1 MKRRR
6 VLKMTEKDLELLKKQ
21 MGPRI
26 WDGWALFY
34 SFLFGCLI
42 TVMLM
47 APAVLFADEIVHKFK
62 SPSFSGIGQSS
73 HYLTI
78 ENQEKSRRDKIAQ
91 DIEDRIAKAE
101 READNTTLAKFLRN
115 VESRIYAQI
124 AKQLVENMFS
134 NGEAASYGV
143 FSIEGNTVT
152 YEKLVGEDGAEFIRL
167 TIVSQ
172 DGTTTTLDIPVGTGS
187 F

>member
-1 MKRRR
+1 MKLR
-6 VLKMTEKDLELLKKQ
+6 KDKELLVV
-21 MGPRI
+21 GYAI
-26 WDGWALFY
+26 LLTFFA
-34 SFLFGCLI
+34 SSI
-42 TVMLM
+42 E
-47 APAVLFADEIVHKFK
+47 ADEIVHKFK
-62 SPSFSGIGQSS
+62 SPSFSGVGQSS

-78 ENQEKSRRDKIAQ
+78 ENQEKSRRDKIEQ
-91 DIEDRIAKAE
+91 DIKDAIAKAE

-134 NGEAASYGV
+134 NGEAASFGM
-143 FSIEGNTVT
+143 FTIEGNTVT
-152 YEKLVGEDGAEFIRL
+152 YEKLVGEDGVEFIRL
-167 TIVSQ
+167 TIVSS

>member
-1 MKRRR
+1 MK
-6 VLKMTEKDLELLKKQ
+6 K
-21 MGPRI
+21 
-26 WDGWALFY
+26 
-34 SFLFGCLI
+34 LI
-42 TVMLM
+42 IISSICFAFTLS
-47 APAVLFADEIVHKFK
+47 ADEIVHKFK

-101 READNTTLAKFLRN
+101 REANNTMLAKFLRN

-134 NGEAASYGV
+134 NGEAASFGV

-152 YEKLVGEDGAEFIRL
+152 YEKLTLEDGQEIIRL
-167 TIVSQ
+167 TIVSE
-172 DGTTTTLDIPVGTGS
+172 DGTETILDIPVATGS

>member
-1 MKRRR
+1 MKLTAK
-6 VLKMTEKDLELLKKQ
+6 VTTAF
-21 MGPRI
+21 I
-26 WDGWALFY
+26 V
-34 SFLFGCLI
+34 SFIVGAIF
-42 TVMLM
+42 TANLM
-47 APAVLFADEIVHKFK
+47 ADEIVHKFK

-101 READNTTLAKFLRN
+101 RDAQNTTLAKFLRN

-152 YEKLVGEDGAEFIRL
+152 YEKMVGEDGVEFIRL
-167 TIVSQ
+167 TIVAS

>member
-1 MKRRR
+1 MIKPT
-6 VLKMTEKDLELLKKQ
+6 VV
-21 MGPRI
+21 I
-26 WDGWALFY
+26 ISICFAL
-34 SFLFGCLI
+34 S
-42 TVMLM
+42 VS
-47 APAVLFADEIVHKFK
+47 ADEIVHKFK

-91 DIEDRIAKAE
+91 DIEDRIAKAD
-101 READNTTLAKFLRN
+101 REAQNTTLAKFLRN

-134 NGEAASYGV
+134 NGEAANFGV

-152 YEKLVGEDGAEFIRL
+152 YEKLTLEDGQEIIRL
-167 TIVSQ
+167 TIVSE
-172 DGTTTTLDIPVGTGS
+172 DGTETILDIPVATGS

>member
-1 MKRRR
+1 MK
-6 VLKMTEKDLELLKKQ
+6 LKKDRELLFVSWV
-21 MGPRI
+21 I
-26 WDGWALFY
+26 LVV
-34 SFLFGCLI
+34 FLASG
-42 TVMLM
+42 VK
-47 APAVLFADEIVHKFK
+47 ADEIVHKFK

-78 ENQEKSRRDKIAQ
+78 ENQEKSRRDKIEQ
-91 DIEDRIAKAE
+91 DIKDAIAKAE
-101 READNTTLAKFLRN
+101 REESNTTLAKFLRN

-134 NGEAASYGV
+134 NGEASDFGV
-143 FSIEGNTVT
+143 FTIEGNTVT
-152 YEKLVGEDGAEFIRL
+152 YEKLVGEDGVEFIRL
-167 TIVSQ
+167 TIVSS

>member
-1 MKRRR
+1 MIRP
-6 VLKMTEKDLELLKKQ
+6 LL
-21 MGPRI
+21 I
-26 WDGWALFY
+26 ISICFTL
-34 SFLFGCLI
+34 S
-42 TVMLM
+42 VS
-47 APAVLFADEIVHKFK
+47 ADEIVYNFK

-78 ENQEKSRRDKIAQ
+78 ENQEKSRREKIAQ

-101 READNTTLAKFLRN
+101 REAKNTTLAKFLRN

-152 YEKLVGEDGAEFIRL
+152 YEKLVGEDGVEFIRL
-167 TIVSQ
+167 TIVAS

>member
-1 MKRRR
+1 MK
-6 VLKMTEKDLELLKKQ
+6 LKKDRTLL
-21 MGPRI
+21 GI
-26 WDGWALFY
+26 GWVILFVFFA
-34 SFLFGCLI
+34 S
-42 TVMLM
+42 TVE
-47 APAVLFADEIVHKFK
+47 ADEIVHKFK

-91 DIEDRIAKAE
+91 DIRDQIAKAE

-143 FSIEGNTVT
+143 FTIEGNTVT

-167 TIVSQ
+167 TIVSE

>member
-1 MKRRR
+1 MK
-6 VLKMTEKDLELLKKQ
+6 LKNDKELLVV
-21 MGPRI
+21 GYVI
-26 WDGWALFY
+26 LL
-34 SFLFGCLI
+34 SFFASSI
-42 TVMLM
+42 E
-47 APAVLFADEIVHKFK
+47 ADEIVHKFK

-91 DIEDRIAKAE
+91 DIRDQIAKAE

-134 NGEAASYGV
+134 NGEAADYGV

-167 TIVSQ
+167 TIVSS

>member
-1 MKRRR
+1 MK
-6 VLKMTEKDLELLKKQ
+6 LKKDKELLFVS
-21 MGPRI
+21 
-26 WDGWALFY
+26 WTLLVV
-34 SFLFGCLI
+34 FLASG
-42 TVMLM
+42 VK
-47 APAVLFADEIVHKFK
+47 ADEIVHKFK

-91 DIEDRIAKAE
+91 DIRDQIAKAE
-101 READNTTLAKFLRN
+101 REASNTTLAKFLRN

-134 NGEAASYGV
+134 NGEAASYGM
-143 FSIEGNTVT
+143 FTIEGNTVT

-167 TIVSQ
+167 TIVSS

>member
-1 MKRRR
+1 MLKKMKLR
-6 VLKMTEKDLELLKKQ
+6 KDKELLVV
-21 MGPRI
+21 GYAI
-26 WDGWALFY
+26 LLTFFA
-34 SFLFGCLI
+34 SSI
-42 TVMLM
+42 E
-47 APAVLFADEIVHKFK
+47 ADEIVHKFK
-62 SPSFSGIGQSS
+62 SPSFSGVGQSS

-78 ENQEKSRRDKIAQ
+78 ENQEKSRRDKIEQ
-91 DIEDRIAKAE
+91 DIKDAIAKAE

-134 NGEAASYGV
+134 NGEAASFGM
-143 FSIEGNTVT
+143 FTIEGNTVT
-152 YEKLVGEDGAEFIRL
+152 YEKLVGEDGVEFIRL
-167 TIVSQ
+167 TIVSS

>member
-1 MKRRR
+1 MK
-6 VLKMTEKDLELLKKQ
+6 LKQDRTLL
-21 MGPRI
+21 GI
-26 WDGWALFY
+26 GWVILFVFFA
-34 SFLFGCLI
+34 S
-42 TVMLM
+42 TVE
-47 APAVLFADEIVHKFK
+47 ADEIVHKFK

-91 DIEDRIAKAE
+91 DIRDQIAKAE

-143 FSIEGNTVT
+143 FTIEGNTVT

-167 TIVSQ
+167 TIVSE

>member
-1 MKRRR
+1 MK
-6 VLKMTEKDLELLKKQ
+6 LKKDKELLFVS
-21 MGPRI
+21 
-26 WDGWALFY
+26 WTLLVV
-34 SFLFGCLI
+34 FLASG
-42 TVMLM
+42 VK
-47 APAVLFADEIVHKFK
+47 ADEIVHKFK

-91 DIEDRIAKAE
+91 DIRDQIAKAE
-101 READNTTLAKFLRN
+101 REAQNTTLAKFLRN

-134 NGEAASYGV
+134 NGEAASYGM
-143 FSIEGNTVT
+143 FTIEGNTVT

-167 TIVSQ
+167 TIVSS

>member
-1 MKRRR
+1 MIKPT
-6 VLKMTEKDLELLKKQ
+6 VV
-21 MGPRI
+21 I
-26 WDGWALFY
+26 ISICFAL
-34 SFLFGCLI
+34 S
-42 TVMLM
+42 VS
-47 APAVLFADEIVHKFK
+47 ADEIVHKFK

-101 READNTTLAKFLRN
+101 REAQNTTLAKFLRN

-134 NGEAASYGV
+134 NGEAANFGV

-152 YEKLVGEDGAEFIRL
+152 YEKLTLEDGQEIIRL
-167 TIVSQ
+167 TIVSE
-172 DGTTTTLDIPVGTGS
+172 DGTETILDIPVATGS

>member
-1 MKRRR
+1 MKDMRKITT
-6 VLKMTEKDLELLKKQ
+6 V
-21 MGPRI
+21 I
-26 WDGWALFY
+26 VSVCFAL
-34 SFLFGCLI
+34 S
-42 TVMLM
+42 VS
-47 APAVLFADEIVHKFK
+47 ADEIVHKFK
-62 SPSFSGIGQSS
+62 SPSFSGIGQSA
-73 HYLTI
+73 HYLTV

-91 DIEDRIAKAE
+91 DVEDKIKQAE
-101 READNTTLAKFLRN
+101 REAENTTLAKFLRN

-152 YEKLVGEDGAEFIRL
+152 YEKLVGEDGVEFIRL
-167 TIVSQ
+167 TIVSS

>member
-1 MKRRR
+1 MK
-6 VLKMTEKDLELLKKQ
+6 LKKDRTLL
-21 MGPRI
+21 GI
-26 WDGWALFY
+26 GWVILFVFFA
-34 SFLFGCLI
+34 S
-42 TVMLM
+42 TVE
-47 APAVLFADEIVHKFK
+47 ADEIVHKFK

-91 DIEDRIAKAE
+91 DIRDQIAKAE

-143 FSIEGNTVT
+143 FTIEGNTVCLLYT
-152 YEKLVGEDGAEFIRL
+152 SPSPRDRQKSRMPSSA
-167 TIVSQ
+167 
-172 DGTTTTLDIPVGTGS
+172 
-187 F
+187 

>member
-1 MKRRR
+1 MIRTK
-6 VLKMTEKDLELLKKQ
+6 LL
-21 MGPRI
+21 I
-26 WDGWALFY
+26 LSVCFTL
-34 SFLFGCLI
+34 S
-42 TVMLM
+42 VS
-47 APAVLFADEIVHKFK
+47 ADEIVHKFK

-91 DIEDRIAKAE
+91 DIEDRIARAE

-115 VESRIYAQI
+115 VESRIYAQL

-134 NGEAASYGV
+134 NGEASMYGV
-143 FSIEGNTVT
+143 FTIEGNTVT
-152 YEKLVGEDGAEFIRL
+152 YEQLVGEDGVAFIRL
-167 TIVSQ
+167 TIVSS
-172 DGTTTTLDIPVGTGS
+172 DGTTTTLDIPIGTGS

>member
-1 MKRRR
+1 MIKPT
-6 VLKMTEKDLELLKKQ
+6 VV
-21 MGPRI
+21 I
-26 WDGWALFY
+26 ISICFAL
-34 SFLFGCLI
+34 SI
-42 TVMLM
+42 S
-47 APAVLFADEIVHKFK
+47 ADEIVHKFK

-134 NGEAASYGV
+134 NGTASDYGT
-143 FSIEGNTVT
+143 FAIEGNTVT
-152 YEKLVGEDGAEFIRL
+152 YERMVGEDGVDFIRL
-167 TIVSQ
+167 TIVSS
-172 DGTTTTLDIPVGTGS
+172 DGTTTTLDIPIGTGS

>member
-1 MKRRR
+1 MK
-6 VLKMTEKDLELLKKQ
+6 VVTAFIISFIV
-21 MGPRI
+21 G
-26 WDGWALFY
+26 ALF
-34 SFLFGCLI
+34 
-42 TVMLM
+42 TANTM
-47 APAVLFADEIVHKFK
+47 ADEIVHKFK

-101 READNTTLAKFLRN
+101 RDAQNTTLAKFLRN

-152 YEKLVGEDGAEFIRL
+152 YEKMVGEDGVEFIRL
-167 TIVSQ
+167 TIVAS